1 MSLSKSGRVLTR
13 AYKSLSRS
21 RRSSRD
27 ESGGGGGSSFLPQ
40 VTEKVEAL
48 ERQCGGIE
56 IDSPSSQHRP
66 VIAAGQETEQSDL
79 EESDPV
85 DEHLPVSISPTTPRQ
100 QSEST
105 TCNSR
110 SIDISASGR
119 RRSSCAGPV
128 APETGEQLVAH
139 GAGALAAGAGSLQL
153 SRSQD
158 SWNAAS
164 TRMTPK
170 EVAQHLISK
179 EDMSDYFST
188 LVDQPATMAIE
199 ENLSEEKC
207 EFTSTYE
214 ESRAQERG
222 EERFTKL
229 YDLPLKLILTPLCI
243 GGRVIS
249 KFASLLEM
257 QFGPLHA
264 ALQVGDV
271 ILEWNDSSLVVP
283 HFAEHD
289 DQLMKTDV
297 RHLTDWV
304 SFTSGEVPSVR
315 EAIQSLDYRK
325 QIELI
330 YKVTAEKQRLID
342 NLVDVIVT
350 YNRQFYYDVIR
361 RNCQHFVTDALK
373 ALGVTEPI
381 EFTGGLGEYFRAL
394 KQGRSKALHATFT
407 SHVHLDN
414 YIREKEQSG
423 EVVQLTKHDLEYL
436 LAQYFRYHLE
446 QKTRLQ
452 RDNKEVDLN
461 DWGCEVKGCCMERLE
476 KRIDFESLRIHSF
489 KTYDKP
495 H

>member
-1 MSLSKSGRVLTR
+1 MEMSLSRSKNVLTR

-27 ESGGGGGSSFLPQ
+27 QSGDESSFLPQ

-48 ERQCGGIE
+48 ERQCGSIE
-56 IDSPSSQHRP
+56 IEIESPSSQHRP
-66 VIAAGQETEQSDL
+66 IVEEQSSDL
-79 EESDPV
+79 EQSDPV
-85 DEHLPVSISPTTPRQ
+85 DEHLPVSPTTPSQ
-100 QSEST
+100 QGDST
-105 TCNSR
+105 NSR
-110 SIDISASGR
+110 SMNISVSER
-119 RRSSCAGPV
+119 RQSSSWGPGPV
-128 APETGEQLVAH
+128 APETGEQV
-139 GAGALAAGAGSLQL
+139 GAGAASLQL
-153 SRSQD
+153 SRSQE
-158 SWNAAS
+158 SWSVAS
-164 TRMTPK
+164 VKMTPK
-170 EVAQHLISK
+170 QVAQHLISK
-179 EDMSDYFST
+179 EDISDYFST
-188 LVDQPATMAIE
+188 LVDHPATVAIE
-199 ENLSEEKC
+199 ENLTEEKC

-222 EERFTKL
+222 EQRFTKL
-229 YDLPLKLILTPLCI
+229 CDLPLKLILTPLCV

-304 SFTSGEVPSVR
+304 NFTSGEVPRVR
-315 EAIQSLDYRK
+315 EAIQTLDYRK

-342 NLVDVIVT
+342 NLVNVIVT
-350 YNRQFYYDVIR
+350 YNRQYYYDIIR

-394 KQGRSKALHATFT
+394 KQGRSKALQGKFT
-407 SHVHLDN
+407 NHIHLDT
-414 YIREKEQSG
+414 YVREKEQSG
-423 EVVQLTKHDLEYL
+423 EISQLTKHDLEYL

-452 RDNKEVDLN
+452 RENKEAELDE
-461 DWGCEVKGCCMERLE
+461 WSCEVKGCCMERLE
-476 KRIDFESLRIHSF
+476 KCIDFESLRIHNF

>member
-1 MSLSKSGRVLTR
+1 MSLSKSRSKSVLTK

-27 ESGGGGGSSFLPQ
+27 QSGDGSSFLSQ

-56 IDSPSSQHRP
+56 IESPSSQHRP
-66 VIAAGQETEQSDL
+66 LIPEQGSDL
-79 EESDPV
+79 EQSDPV
-85 DEHLPVSISPTTPRQ
+85 DEHLPVSPTIPRQ
-100 QSEST
+100 QSESI
-105 TCNSR
+105 NLP
-110 SIDISASGR
+110 ASER
-119 RRSSCAGPV
+119 RYSSSSGPIT
-128 APETGEQLVAH
+128 AEELGAH
-139 GAGALAAGAGSLQL
+139 GAGAIGAGAGSLQL

-158 SWNAAS
+158 SWS
-164 TRMTPK
+164 VIPTRMTPK
-170 EVAQHLISK
+170 QVAQHLISK
-179 EDMSDYFST
+179 EDISDYFST
-188 LVDQPATMAIE
+188 LVDHPATKAIE
-199 ENLSEEKC
+199 DNLMEEKC

-229 YDLPLKLILTPLCI
+229 CDLPLKLILTPLCV

-304 SFTSGEVPSVR
+304 NFTSGEVPRVR

-350 YNRQFYYDVIR
+350 YNQQYYYDIIR
-361 RNCQHFVTDALK
+361 RNCQHFVTDALR

-394 KQGRSKALHATFT
+394 KQGRSKALHAKFT
-407 SHVHLDN
+407 DHVHLDN
-414 YIREKEQSG
+414 YVREKEQSG
-423 EVVQLTKHDLEYL
+423 EISQLTKHDLEYL

-452 RDNKEVDLN
+452 QDNKEVELSE
-461 DWGCEVKGCCMERLE
+461 WGCEVKRCGMERLE

>member
-1 MSLSKSGRVLTR
+1 MSLSKSRSKKVLTE

-27 ESGGGGGSSFLPQ
+27 QSGDESSFLPQ

-48 ERQCGGIE
+48 ERQCGSIE
-56 IDSPSSQHRP
+56 IESPSSQHRP
-66 VIAAGQETEQSDL
+66 VIPTEQSSDL
-79 EESDPV
+79 EQSDPV
-85 DEHLPVSISPTTPRQ
+85 DEHLPVSPTIPSQ
-100 QSEST
+100 LSEST
-105 TCNSR
+105 NCQSPRNLPASDR
-110 SIDISASGR
+110 RHSSSSGPISA
-119 RRSSCAGPV
+119 
-128 APETGEQLVAH
+128 ETGEQLGAH
-139 GAGALAAGAGSLQL
+139 GAGALGAGAGSLQL

-158 SWNAAS
+158 SWSIAS

-170 EVAQHLISK
+170 QVAQHLISK
-179 EDMSDYFST
+179 EDISDYFST
-188 LVDQPATMAIE
+188 LVDHPATKAIE
-199 ENLSEEKC
+199 ENLTEEKC

-229 YDLPLKLILTPLCI
+229 CDLPLKLILTPLCV

-304 SFTSGEVPSVR
+304 SFTSSEVPRVR

-350 YNRQFYYDVIR
+350 YNRQCYYDIIR
-361 RNCQHFVTDALK
+361 RNCQHFVTDALR
-373 ALGVTEPI
+373 ALGVTEPV

-394 KQGRSKALHATFT
+394 KQGRSKALHAKFT
-407 SHVHLDN
+407 NHVHLDN
-414 YIREKEQSG
+414 YVREKEQSG
-423 EVVQLTKHDLEYL
+423 EIGQLTKHDLEYL

-452 RDNKEVDLN
+452 RDNKQAELSE
-461 DWGCEVKGCCMERLE
+461 WGCEVKGCCMERLE

>member
-1 MSLSKSGRVLTR
+1 MS
-13 AYKSLSRS
+13 
-21 RRSSRD
+21 
-27 ESGGGGGSSFLPQ
+27 
-40 VTEKVEAL
+40 
-48 ERQCGGIE
+48 
-56 IDSPSSQHRP
+56 H
-66 VIAAGQETEQSDL
+66 
-79 EESDPV
+79 
-85 DEHLPVSISPTTPRQ
+85 
-100 QSEST
+100 
-105 TCNSR
+105 
-110 SIDISASGR
+110 
-119 RRSSCAGPV
+119 
-128 APETGEQLVAH
+128 
-139 GAGALAAGAGSLQL
+139 
-153 SRSQD
+153 SQD
-158 SWNAAS
+158 SVAS

-170 EVAQHLISK
+170 QVAQHLISK
-179 EDMSDYFST
+179 DDISDYFST
-188 LVDQPATMAIE
+188 LVDHPATMAIE
-199 ENLSEEKC
+199 ENLTEEKC

-229 YDLPLKLILTPLCI
+229 YDLPLKLILTPLCV

-283 HFAEHD
+283 HCAEHD

-304 SFTSGEVPSVR
+304 SFTSGEVPRVR
-315 EAIQSLDYRK
+315 KAIQSLDYRK

-350 YNRQFYYDVIR
+350 YNRQCYYDIIR
-361 RNCQHFVTDALK
+361 RNCQHFVIDALK

-381 EFTGGLGEYFRAL
+381 EFTGGLGEYFKAL
-394 KQGRSKALHATFT
+394 KQGRSKALHAKFT
-407 SHVHLDN
+407 DHVHLDN
-414 YIREKEQSG
+414 YVREKEQSG
-423 EVVQLTKHDLEYL
+423 EIGQLTKHDLEFL

-452 RDNKEVDLN
+452 QEEKGVELSE
-461 DWGCEVKGCCMERLE
+461 WGCEVKGCSMERLE

>member
-1 MSLSKSGRVLTR
+1 MFKSKKVLTR

-27 ESGGGGGSSFLPQ
+27 RSGDESSFLPQ

-48 ERQCGGIE
+48 ERQCGSIE
-56 IDSPSSQHRP
+56 IESPSSQHRP
-66 VIAAGQETEQSDL
+66 VMAEQSNDL
-79 EESDPV
+79 EQSDPV
-85 DEHLPVSISPTTPRQ
+85 DEHLPVSPSTPRQ
-100 QSEST
+100 QSDST
-105 TCNSR
+105 NSR
-110 SIDISASGR
+110 SMNRSISASER
-119 RRSSCAGPV
+119 RRSSSSG
-128 APETGEQLVAH
+128 PETGEQLAAH
-139 GAGALAAGAGSLQL
+139 GVGALGAGAGSLSLQL

-158 SWNAAS
+158 TWSVAS
-164 TRMTPK
+164 DRMTPK
-170 EVAQHLISK
+170 QVAQHLISK
-179 EDMSDYFST
+179 EEINDYFST
-188 LVDQPATMAIE
+188 LVDHPATMAIE
-199 ENLSEEKC
+199 ENLTEEKC

-222 EERFTKL
+222 EERFSKL
-229 YDLPLKLILTPLCI
+229 CDLPLKLILTPLCI
-243 GGRVIS
+243 GGHVIS

-283 HFAEHD
+283 HFAEHN

-304 SFTSGEVPSVR
+304 NFTSGEVPRVR
-315 EAIQSLDYRK
+315 EAIQMLDYRK

-342 NLVDVIVT
+342 NLVDVIIT
-350 YNRQFYYDVIR
+350 YNRQYYYDIIR
-361 RNCQHFVTDALK
+361 RNCQHFVTDALR
-373 ALGVTEPI
+373 ALDVTEPI

-394 KQGRSKALHATFT
+394 KQGRSKALHAKFT
-407 SHVHLDN
+407 HHVHLDN
-414 YIREKEQSG
+414 YVREKEQSG
-423 EVVQLTKHDLEYL
+423 EISQLTKHDLEYL

-452 RDNKEVDLN
+452 QDNKDAELSE
-461 DWGCEVKGCCMERLE
+461 WSCEVKGCSMERLE
-476 KRIDFESLRIHSF
+476 KRIDFESLRIHNF